1 MTPFFR
7 KKSLMEK
14 LETELAALRARAET
28 LSVRHAAADEA
39 FLDAKSKLQRHHL
52 GADLDTDD
60 KARAK
65 LEAAV
70 AACALTRDGYADAL
84 AELQAQI
91 ADMEQK
97 IADERAATER
107 KQAAEKLALDIDE
120 IERALPDYLAAARR
134 FADALEAVHFHFE
147 ATQIGRFVRD
157 GQSQVDVAAAFA
169 TEELRAMV
177 AAIRDGTAPIP
188 VPKPSVEPVAAIE
201 PAPRTETVF
210 MMASDP
216 AANLTVLDRSSE
228 ARTIKIAGPQ
238 F

>member
-1 MTPFFR
+1 
-7 KKSLMEK
+7 MEK
-14 LETELAALRARAET
+14 LETELAGLRARAET
-28 LSVRHAAADEA
+28 LSTRHKAADA
-39 FLDAKSKLQRHHL
+39 ASVDAKARLQRHL
-52 GADLDTDD
+52 LEAALDADE

-97 IADERAATER
+97 ITAERAAMER
-107 KQAAEKLALDIDE
+107 NQAAETLALDLDE

-169 TEELRAMV
+169 TQELRAMV
-177 AAIRDGTAPIP
+177 TAIREGTAPIP
-188 VPKPSVEPVAAIE
+188 APKPSVKPVAAIE
-201 PAPRTETVF
+201 PAPPTEPAF
-210 MMASDP
+210 MTPSDP
-216 AANLTVLDRSSE
+216 AANFTVLDRSSE

>member
-1 MTPFFR
+1 
-7 KKSLMEK
+7 MEK
-14 LETELAALRARAET
+14 LETELAGLRARAET
-28 LSVRHAAADEA
+28 LSTRHKAADA
-39 FLDAKSKLQRHHL
+39 ASVDAKARLQRHL
-52 GADLDTDD
+52 LEAALDADE

-97 IADERAATER
+97 ITAERAAMER
-107 KQAAEKLALDIDE
+107 NQAAETLALDLDE

-169 TEELRAMV
+169 TQELRAMV
-177 AAIRDGTAPIP
+177 TAIREALRR
-188 VPKPSVEPVAAIE
+188 SRHRSRALSRSRRLSLRR
-201 PAPRTETVF
+201 PR
-210 MMASDP
+210 SP
-216 AANLTVLDRSSE
+216 RS
-228 ARTIKIAGPQ
+228 
-238 F
+238 